1 MKCKEIRIGALYPL
15 TGNRQLLGQS
25 IRRALELY
33 VDLINHQIIAP
44 PALIQSNLDGARI
57 RLIWGDTKGDPIF
70 AQEEVKRLIEDER
83 VTSIIGCY
91 QSSVTQAVSFQAEIY
106 NIPFLSPDADAS
118 ILTQRGFNWFF
129 RTGPTSRIY
138 SEKIFDMLGKTRF
151 SAVTLGS
158 LSENSLLGQDEVQAM
173 INLSRKYR
181 HKITIIELF
190 EAITNNQLH
199 SIKSSNP
206 DMLVIPQAEED
217 DLKTI
222 RILKEIGYCPLAY
235 LDQTGFF
242 ALEELLKI
250 AGVYADHVIST
261 AAWALGLTRKLPL
274 AREINQLYKAR
285 YGDNLNSVNALSFT
299 GIYVLVDAIA
309 RAHSESQRDIR
320 RSLINTDIPGGTL
333 ILPWD
338 GIHFDETGQNIFA
351 ESMVLQVLNKTNKIV
366 WPKDLAETNVII
378 PAYPCD

>member
-1 MKCKEIRIGALYPL
+1 MLP
-15 TGNRQLLGQS
+15 
-25 IRRALELY
+25 
-33 VDLINHQIIAP
+33 D
-44 PALIQSNLDGARI
+44 LDGAKI

-91 QSSVTQAVSFQAEIY
+91 QSAVTQSVSFQAEIY

-118 ILTQRGFNWFF
+118 ILTQRGFKWFF
-129 RTGPTSRIY
+129 RTGPTSHIY
-138 SEKIFDMLGKTRF
+138 SENLFDMLGKTEF

-158 LSENSLLGQDEVQAM
+158 LSENSLLGQDEVQAL

-199 SIKSSNP
+199 NIKSSNP

-217 DLKTI
+217 DMKTI
-222 RILKEIGYCPLAY
+222 RILNEIGYCPLAY

-309 RAHSESQRDIR
+309 RAHSESPRDIR
-320 RSLINTDIPGGTL
+320 RALINTDIPCGTL

-338 GIHFDETGQNIFA
+338 GIRFDETGQNIFA
-351 ESMVLQVLNKTNKIV
+351 DSMVVQVINKTNKIV

-378 PAYPCD
+378 PAYLCD